1 MIINFNKKF
10 LNLRYISKI
19 TRAYEYVLN
28 YLKIP
33 CKELEVNI
41 SFVTIEEIK
50 DLNCKFRN
58 KDAST
63 DVLSFP
69 NLLEIGKTD
78 MQLII
83 DKLDKKNYLA
93 DVNPENDHVFLG
105 DICICKKVAFSH
117 SKEYGTTR
125 LREIVYMAVH
135 GLLHL
140 LGYDHI
146 VDEDKKIMRTVE
158 EKIMKH
164 IKLERK

>member
-19 TRAYEYVLN
+19 ISAYEYVLD
-28 YLKIP
+28 YLNIS

-41 SFVTIEEIK
+41 SFVSDEEIK

-69 NLLEIGKTD
+69 NLLEIGKTN

-83 DKLDKKNYLA
+83 DKLDKKNFA
-93 DVNPENDHVFLG
+93 SDVNPENNHIFLG
-105 DICICKKVAFSH
+105 DICICKKIAFRH
-117 SKEYGTTR
+117 SKEYGTTK
-125 LREIVYMAVH
+125 LREMVYMAVH

-146 VDEDKKIMRTVE
+146 IEDDKKIMRQVE